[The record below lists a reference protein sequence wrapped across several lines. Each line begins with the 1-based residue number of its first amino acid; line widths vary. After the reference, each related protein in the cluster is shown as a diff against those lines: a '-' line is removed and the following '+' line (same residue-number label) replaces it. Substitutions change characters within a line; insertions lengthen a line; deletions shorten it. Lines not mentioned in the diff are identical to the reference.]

1 MPDIAA
7 TTLVAQLRTVLQL
20 TQTEAQI
27 ARTRQAQARTD
38 AVRRELAENAAN
50 SDERARSIAEALGEL
65 GAVPDVVSPA
75 VGWLTAFAKTG
86 IEQAQPL
93 GEALLGDLALEHQL
107 LDRARYV
114 KVLADAA
121 EAPRVR
127 RLAERLETAHTATVE
142 WLTIVLAEDALGG
155 PTALRRTPLQV
166 VVGGAVRLANVP
178 LDTLAE
184 RINRGVAEARARRE
198 RASAAVGSVRST
210 AGDLADAA
218 VGIFQSGRDASLT
231 RAEKEARQD
240 GADDTAKALHQ
251 VRGQVG
257 ALGASEIP
265 VRGYDQMLTGEAVAA
280 VKKLTKPAD
289 VRAML
294 AYEEAHK
301 NRSGVVS
308 AIQTQVAAVAKAAV
322 GVA

>member
-1 MPDIAA
+1 MPYTAA

-121 EAPRVR
+121 RHPGSAGSPSASRP
-127 RLAERLETAHTATVE
+127 
-142 WLTIVLAEDALGG
+142 
-155 PTALRRTPLQV
+155 PTPPL
-166 VVGGAVRLANVP
+166 L
-178 LDTLAE
+178 
-184 RINRGVAEARARRE
+184 
-198 RASAAVGSVRST
+198 
-210 AGDLADAA
+210 
-218 VGIFQSGRDASLT
+218 SG
-231 RAEKEARQD
+231 
-240 GADDTAKALHQ
+240 
-251 VRGQVG
+251 
-257 ALGASEIP
+257 
-265 VRGYDQMLTGEAVAA
+265 
-280 VKKLTKPAD
+280 
-289 VRAML
+289 
-294 AYEEAHK
+294 
-301 NRSGVVS
+301 
-308 AIQTQVAAVAKAAV
+308 
-322 GVA
+322 